1 MEFTKICPHSSSKA
15 KQSEIDCAASME
27 LFDPGLQLQ
36 RKRNKAEKPARMDI
50 TAFMGGSILLRIL
63 TKKNR
68 TKDVANAKI
77 KSRNIAMSVRAATV
91 LEHCC
96 QTAKRKKLHRDKMQR
111 IADNQG
117 KALNGI
123 QESEVNTY
131 NKPISVEMSG
141 LIDL

>member
-1 MEFTKICPHSSSKA
+1 
-15 KQSEIDCAASME
+15 ME

-63 TKKNR
+63 TKKNG

-131 NKPISVEMSG
+131 NKPILVEMSG